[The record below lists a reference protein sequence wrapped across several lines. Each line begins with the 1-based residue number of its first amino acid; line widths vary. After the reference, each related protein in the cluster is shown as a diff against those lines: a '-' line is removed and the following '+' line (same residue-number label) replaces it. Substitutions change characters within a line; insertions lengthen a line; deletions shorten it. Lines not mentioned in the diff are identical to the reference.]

1 MEYRY
6 FSCTYV
12 VVCCVVSC
20 IIRNICNGTFIV
32 LLNLYL
38 IFIWMNGYFACCFF
52 NLCYLGIIL
61 YHMISKQLSVN
72 VFFYFQLLITE
83 KIYSKD
89 EVARRSRE
97 QALCWYKEYLF
108 GVLINLTIV
117 QTLKVMVGAPRPHFF
132 DTCSPKEALT
142 CTGYVLCMTNVSS
155 ILKWT

>member
-72 VFFYFQLLITE
+72 VFFLFPVTNHRKNIQQRWSCTTIERASVMLVQRVSVRSFNKLDHRPDVEGYGGSSQATFFWYMQPKRSLDL
-83 KIYSKD
+83 YRVCSMYD
-89 EVARRSRE
+89 E
-97 QALCWYKEYLF
+97 C
-108 GVLINLTIV
+108 
-117 QTLKVMVGAPRPHFF
+117 
-132 DTCSPKEALT
+132 
-142 CTGYVLCMTNVSS
+142 
-155 ILKWT
+155 